1 MGKRGPPPG
10 YRKGIK
16 HERRRPGGGRD
27 GFAERVVAFEQAY
40 LANGHNAKEAAIA
53 AGYSPRTAKALGHKL
68 VQRLRESG
76 RLAQVAEKAAQVAEL
91 NTQNTLREVQRI
103 AYNDSRRFHHPDGS
117 CKMPDQWDD
126 DMAACVAG
134 VEMGH
139 VVVGKGKRARLQPY
153 VKKIK
158 YWSKI
163 DALDKAMRH
172 AGLFERDN
180 RQRAE
185 NLAIQINLVGAPPPR
200 PANGSGVTIE
210 ANLVGPNG
218 KNGSHP

>member
-1 MGKRGPPPG
+1 MAAN
-10 YRKGIK
+10 
-16 HERRRPGGGRD
+16 RPVRPSSRHRAGGTD
-27 GFAERVVAFEQAY
+27 GFAERLTRFEQIF
-40 LANGHNAKEAAIA
+40 LSNGNNATLAAIE
-53 AGYSPRTAKALGHKL
+53 AGYSPKTAHAKGHSLLKKL
-68 VQRLRESG
+68 KETG
-76 RLAQVAEKAAQVAEL
+76 RLAKVAEKAAERAEL
-91 NTQNTLREVQRI
+91 KTERTLREVATI
-103 AYNDSRRFHHPDGS
+103 AYNDSRRFHQPDGS
-117 CKMPDQWDD
+117 FKMPEMWDD

-139 VVVGKGKRARLQPY
+139 IVIGKGKRARLQPY

-163 DALDKAMRH
+163 EALDKAMRH

-180 RQRAE
+180 RQRSE
-185 NLAIQINLVGAPPPR
+185 NLAIQINLVGAPEGR
-200 PANGSGVTIE
+200 TANGSGTIVQ